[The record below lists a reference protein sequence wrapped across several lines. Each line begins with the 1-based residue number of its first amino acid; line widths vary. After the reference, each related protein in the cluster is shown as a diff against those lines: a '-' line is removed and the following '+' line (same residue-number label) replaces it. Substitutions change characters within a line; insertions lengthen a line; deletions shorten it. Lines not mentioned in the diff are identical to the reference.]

1 MAVEPH
7 TDARAKSPEGEPVVA
22 PPPERKTTPGS
33 PRRGKKR
40 SRIWL
45 ALWFGVMLLV
55 FGGVLG
61 ALVFRELEK
70 LRISRETTELQSTPN
85 VIVAIRDLARLEGTE
100 FRIERVISLKDK
112 QSRFFGLI
120 RPEDAILL
128 VASGT
133 VTAGVDLSRL
143 AEGDVEVDQERRSVN
158 IVLPSSTVFSARLDN
173 QRTFVFKRDTDVLA
187 ERADSLETRARQE
200 AERTLATAAEEG
212 RILEHSNDSVRR
224 TVETLIRSLGY
235 RIVNVSFRGAPGSG
249 EQK

>member
-1 MAVEPH
+1 MDRDPLSSPLSMAVEPH
-7 TDARAKSPEGEPVVA
+7 PEQVAA
-22 PPPERKTTPGS
+22 PPREQKAR
-33 PRRGKKR
+33 R

-45 ALWFGVMLLV
+45 ALSLSLAMLALGAA
-55 FGGVLG
+55 GGVLVLR
-61 ALVFRELEK
+61 ALER
-70 LRISRETTELQSTPN
+70 LRLSRETTELQSTPS
-85 VIVAIRDLARLEGTE
+85 VIVAVRDLARLEGTE

-112 QSRFFGLI
+112 QSRLFGLI
-120 RPEDAILL
+120 EPEDAILL

-133 VTAGVDLSRL
+133 VTAGVDLSLL
-143 AEGDVEVDQERRSVN
+143 AEGDVDVDQERRSVN
-158 IVLPSSTVFSARLDN
+158 IVLPSSTVFAARLDN

-200 AERTLATAAEEG
+200 AERTLATAAEEAK
-212 RILEHSNDSVRR
+212 IIEHSNDSIRR